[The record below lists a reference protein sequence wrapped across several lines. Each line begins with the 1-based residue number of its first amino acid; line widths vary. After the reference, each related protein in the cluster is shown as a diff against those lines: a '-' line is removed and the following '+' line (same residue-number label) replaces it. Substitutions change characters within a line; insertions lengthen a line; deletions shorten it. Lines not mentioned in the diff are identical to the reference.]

1 MDVHGENT
9 FTLPGVFQK
18 QEMKLKEF
26 VKRYGDPYSGMLGID
41 LRSRK
46 NEQIVKWFL
55 ASILYGKPI
64 RESTATMTYRV
75 FESEGVLT
83 PPKILKMGW
92 EGLVSLLDEGG
103 YTRYDFSTAERLL
116 EIFGNL
122 ERRYGGDLN
131 RLHAS
136 AFDSVDLERRIRE
149 LGRGIGDTTLSIFLR
164 DMRETWDKADPRP
177 SKYVKLS
184 MDRLKTNDLKRFSRT
199 KGIDIVRLETAL
211 MRLGRDFVRKGKKLE
226 LLRE

>member
-1 MDVHGENT
+1 
-9 FTLPGVFQK
+9 
-18 QEMKLKEF
+18 MKLKEF

-46 NEQIVKWFL
+46 NEEIVKWFL

-64 RESTATMTYRV
+64 RESTAATTYRV

-83 PPKILKMGW
+83 PSRILKTGW
-92 EGLVSLLDEGG
+92 EGLVSILDEGG
-103 YTRYDFSTAERLL
+103 YTRYDFSTAGRLL

-136 AFDSVDLERRIRE
+136 ALDSEDLERRIRE

-164 DMRETWDKADPRP
+164 DMRETWDKAEPRP

-184 MDRLKTNDLKRFSRT
+184 MDRLKMNDLKQFSRT
-199 KGIDIVRLETAL
+199 KGIDIIRLETAL

-226 LLRE
+226 LKRE